1 MVLANNENISS
12 CRSYATEHLK
22 YPVNREVLLK
32 APSNSEVGLRLL
44 LPGAFRRGLLAVMT
58 QALRTAR
65 EGQGQPVHFRR
76 PALAVS
82 HVSLPS
88 YAKRAGVGRAALA
101 QIPKPRF
108 QVTRRQKSETTTSYI
123 SSRRVCFGADANDMV
138 PPTPGPS
145 GRPRFDR
152 HAATSAARRKTGRA
166 PRVVESTAKTSKE
179 SPRKGCTNQHLIR
192 PLKAR
197 LREAAAPSSNTA
209 SDIAYDGD

>member
-12 CRSYATEHLK
+12 RRSYTTEHLK

-32 APSNSEVGLRLL
+32 ALSNSEAGLRLL

-58 QALRTAR
+58 QALRAAR

-88 YAKRAGVGRAALA
+88 HAKRAGVGRAALA

-152 HAATSAARRKTGRA
+152 HAAASAARRKTGRA
-166 PRVVESTAKTSKE
+166 PASKKAQQK
-179 SPRKGCTNQHLIR
+179 PRKSHLEKGVQTNI
-192 PLKAR
+192 
-197 LREAAAPSSNTA
+197 SS
-209 SDIAYDGD
+209 GR